1 VRAVIKRRAATQ
13 KEAEDWQQELAS
25 WGVTE
30 LEPADEAIPLWV
42 ENWPAIEWWLSIPG
56 FLKFNQQV
64 CLGMDVIA
72 VKADAELAG
81 RDTTPEQYQQL
92 KVIARTIAEEL
103 NQHE

>member
-1 VRAVIKRRAATQ
+1 MVKRRTATQ
-13 KEAEDWQQELAS
+13 KETEEWQQELAN
-25 WGVTE
+25 WGVS
-30 LEPADEAIPLWV
+30 EPESNDEPPPLWQ

-56 FLKFNQQV
+56 FLKFNQHV

-72 VKADAELAG
+72 VKADAELSG
-81 RDTTPEQYQQL
+81 RETMPVQYQKL